1 MALVPCTKCR
11 RHIRVQMSGC
21 PFCGAVN
28 GGAVTGLASIAAAAS
43 LVVAAC
49 GPTASPPAETPAPV
63 SAPPT
68 RTDRA
73 PEPAPTPEET
83 DGGAQLAQPAPETA
97 PDAGV
102 APPVLVEEGSGRVR
116 PTPTPTPTPPPRRP
130 REPEAQPLYG
140 VDYER

>member
-1 MALVPCTKCR
+1 MALVPCSKCR

-28 GGAVTGLASIAAAAS
+28 GLASMAAAAS

-49 GPTASPPAETPAPV
+49 GPTASPPTQTPAPV
-63 SAPPT
+63 SAPT
-68 RTDRA
+68 TS
-73 PEPAPTPEET
+73 PEPVPEPTPEEI
-83 DGGAQLAQPAPETA
+83 DGGGQLVQPAPEAA
-97 PDAGV
+97 PDAGE
-102 APPVLVEEGSGRVR
+102 APPVLVEEGNGRPR
-116 PTPTPTPTPPPRRP
+116 PQPTPTPAPPPRRP